1 MSKISVLGI
10 GPGSRDYLL
19 NITERKVREA
29 EVLVGGTRALE
40 IFDDLNKEKFEITGD
55 LDKVKDY
62 IERNYRDKKLAVLVS
77 GDPGLY
83 SLLPF
88 LKRKFPPKELEVI
101 PGISSLQLGFARL
114 KSTWQDTE
122 ITSLH
127 GNRNEKKLLELVKD
141 NEQVV
146 VFTDRERSPD
156 FIARLLLEE
165 GVQKRRG
172 AVLMDL
178 SYDSE
183 RKFTGSL
190 EQIANREFDTP
201 NLMVIAD
208 EQMEI

>member
-77 GDPGLY
+77 GDTGLY

-88 LKRKFPPKELEVI
+88 LKRKFPSKELEVI

-114 KSTWQDTE
+114 KSTWQNAE

-127 GNRNEKKLLELVKD
+127 GNKNEKKVLELVKD

-156 FIARLLLEE
+156 FIAQLLLEE
-165 GVQKRRG
+165 GVQKREG

-190 EQIANREFDTP
+190 EQIADREFDTP